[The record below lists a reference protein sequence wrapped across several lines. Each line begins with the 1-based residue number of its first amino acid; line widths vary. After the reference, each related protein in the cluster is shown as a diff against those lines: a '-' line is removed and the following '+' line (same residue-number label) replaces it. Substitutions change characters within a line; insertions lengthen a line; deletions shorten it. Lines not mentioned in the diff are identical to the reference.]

1 MKIYQLEEN
10 DLLELIETIVARMQI
25 KQPVTLDKW
34 IDASEAMRLLRISS
48 VTTLQKFRDE
58 GAIRFTQPSKK
69 IILYDRQSILEFLD
83 KNARNP
89 F

>member
-10 DLLELIETIVARMQI
+10 DLAELIETVVARMQI

-34 IDASEAMRLLRISS
+34 IDASEAMHLLRISS

-58 GAIRFTQPSKK
+58 GSIRFTQPSKK
-69 IILYDRQSILEFLD
+69 IILYDRESILEFLD